1 MAKHLLDFK
10 DLSKKEIEKLIE
22 STQKIDINSMQ
33 QTNSLSLLKFDEP
46 STRTRLAFSVAAHK
60 LGIKTFES
68 NDAISSKIKGEEL
81 EHEIETYKSMG
92 ISTLVIRT
100 QDENIDD
107 YKEYKNISII
117 SAGFGTLSHP
127 TQAILD
133 AATLNKF
140 NKLDSKIPIT
150 YIGDVRRSRVF
161 ESGRELLS
169 KLGYKVGVFTH
180 KDFLPDDVSNVEI
193 FNSWDEV
200 FDACSAVELL
210 RVQKERI
217 DNIDDLEIDNY
228 IENFQVN
235 ESILDKSR
243 KEFIVMHP
251 MTINVGIEIS
261 EEAAKNEKFKY
272 RDQLAY
278 GISSRIT
285 SYMYSMEQI

>member
-1 MAKHLLDFK
+1 MGKHLLDFQ

-100 QDENIDD
+100 EDENIDD
-107 YKEYKNISII
+107 YKECKNISII

-180 KDFLPDDVSNVEI
+180 KDFLPDDISNVEI

-261 EEAAKNEKFKY
+261 EEAARNEKFKY
-272 RDQLAY
+272 RDQLTY

-285 SYMYSMEQI
+285 SYMYAMEKI

>member
-107 YKEYKNISII
+107 YKECQNISII

>member
-1 MAKHLLDFK
+1 MGKHLLDFQ

-68 NDAISSKIKGEEL
+68 NDSISSKIKGEEL

-107 YKEYKNISII
+107 YKECKNISII

-180 KDFLPDDVSNVEI
+180 KDFLPDDISNVEI

-261 EEAAKNEKFKY
+261 EEAARNEKFKY

>member
-22 STQKIDINSMQ
+22 STQKIDINSIQ

-100 QDENIDD
+100 EDENIDD
-107 YKEYKNISII
+107 YKECKNISII

-261 EEAAKNEKFKY
+261 EEAARNEKFKY

>member
-1 MAKHLLDFK
+1 MGKHLLDFQ

-22 STQKIDINSMQ
+22 STQKIDINSIQ

-60 LGIKTFES
+60 LGMKTFES

-107 YKEYKNISII
+107 YKECKNISII

-140 NKLDSKIPIT
+140 NKLKSKIPIT

-180 KDFLPDDVSNVEI
+180 KDFLPDDISNVEI

>member
-1 MAKHLLDFK
+1 MGKHLLDFQ

-107 YKEYKNISII
+107 YKECQNISII

>member
-1 MAKHLLDFK
+1 MGKHLLDFQ

-107 YKEYKNISII
+107 YKECKNISII

-180 KDFLPDDVSNVEI
+180 KDFLPDDISNVEI

>member
-100 QDENIDD
+100 EDENIDD
-107 YKEYKNISII
+107 YKECKNISII

>member
-107 YKEYKNISII
+107 YKECKNISII

-180 KDFLPDDVSNVEI
+180 KDFLPDDISNVEI

>member
-22 STQKIDINSMQ
+22 STQKIDINSIQ

-107 YKEYKNISII
+107 YKECKNISII

-180 KDFLPDDVSNVEI
+180 KDFLPDDISNVEI

>member
-22 STQKIDINSMQ
+22 STQKIDINSIQ

-100 QDENIDD
+100 EDENIDD
-107 YKEYKNISII
+107 YKECKNISII

-180 KDFLPDDVSNVEI
+180 KDFLPDDISNVEI

>member
-81 EHEIETYKSMG
+81 EHEIDTYKSMG

-107 YKEYKNISII
+107 YKECKNISII

>member
-22 STQKIDINSMQ
+22 STQKIDINSIQ

-107 YKEYKNISII
+107 YKECKNISII

-180 KDFLPDDVSNVEI
+180 KDFLPDDISNVEI

-285 SYMYSMEQI
+285 SYMYAMEKI

>member
-1 MAKHLLDFK
+1 MAKHLLDFQ

-100 QDENIDD
+100 EDENIDD
-107 YKEYKNISII
+107 YKECKNISII

-200 FDACSAVELL
+200 FDACRAVELL

>member
-1 MAKHLLDFK
+1 MAKHLLDFQ

-22 STQKIDINSMQ
+22 STQKIDINSMK
-33 QTNSLSLLKFDEP
+33 QTSSLSLLKFDEP

-60 LGIKTFES
+60 LGMKTFES

-100 QDENIDD
+100 KDENIHE
-107 YKEYKNISII
+107 YKECKDISII

-140 NKLDSKIPIT
+140 NKLKSKIPIT

-180 KDFLPDDVSNVEI
+180 EDFLPEDISNVEI
-193 FNSWDEV
+193 LNSWDEV
-200 FDACSAVELL
+200 FDACSAIELL
-210 RVQKERI
+210 RVQKERV
-217 DNIDDLEIDNY
+217 DNLDDLDIDNY
-228 IENFQVN
+228 INNFQVN
-235 ESILDKSR
+235 KSILNKTR

-251 MTINVGIEIS
+251 MAINVGIEIS

-285 SYMYSMEQI
+285 SYLYSMEQI

>member
-81 EHEIETYKSMG
+81 EHEIETYKSIG

-107 YKEYKNISII
+107 YKECKNISII

>member
-1 MAKHLLDFK
+1 MGKHLLDFQ

-81 EHEIETYKSMG
+81 EHEIDTYKSMG

-107 YKEYKNISII
+107 YKECKNISII

>member
-1 MAKHLLDFK
+1 M
-10 DLSKKEIEKLIE
+10 
-22 STQKIDINSMQ
+22 
-33 QTNSLSLLKFDEP
+33 
-46 STRTRLAFSVAAHK
+46 
-60 LGIKTFES
+60 
-68 NDAISSKIKGEEL
+68 
-81 EHEIETYKSMG
+81 
-92 ISTLVIRT
+92 
-100 QDENIDD
+100 
-107 YKEYKNISII
+107 
-117 SAGFGTLSHP
+117 
-127 TQAILD
+127 D

-180 KDFLPDDVSNVEI
+180 KDFLPDDISNVEI

>member
-1 MAKHLLDFK
+1 MGKHLLDFQ

-68 NDAISSKIKGEEL
+68 NDSISSKIKGEEL

-107 YKEYKNISII
+107 YKECKNISII

-180 KDFLPDDVSNVEI
+180 KDFLPDDISNVEI

>member
-22 STQKIDINSMQ
+22 STQKIDINSIQ

-81 EHEIETYKSMG
+81 EHEIDTYKSMG

-107 YKEYKNISII
+107 YKECKNISII

>member
-10 DLSKKEIEKLIE
+10 DLSKKEIEKLNE

-107 YKEYKNISII
+107 YKECKNISII

>member
-107 YKEYKNISII
+107 YKECKNISII

>member
-1 MAKHLLDFK
+1 MGKHLLDFQ
-10 DLSKKEIEKLIE
+10 DLSRKEIEKLIE
-22 STQKIDINSMQ
+22 STQKININSMEK
-33 QTNSLSLLKFDEP
+33 TNSLGLLKFDEP
-46 STRTRLAFSVAAHK
+46 STRTRLAFSVAAYK

-68 NDAISSKIKGEEL
+68 NDVISSKIKGEEL
-81 EHEIETYKSMG
+81 EHEIETYRSMG

-100 QDENIDD
+100 KDENIDD
-107 YKEYKNISII
+107 YKKCKDISII

-140 NKLDSKIPIT
+140 NKLDCKIPIT

-180 KDFLPDDVSNVEI
+180 KDFLPDDISNVEI

-200 FDACSAVELL
+200 FDACSAIELL

-261 EEAAKNEKFKY
+261 EEAARNEKFKY
-272 RDQLAY
+272 RDQLTY
-278 GISSRIT
+278 GISSRVT
-285 SYMYSMEQI
+285 SYMYAMEKI

>member
-68 NDAISSKIKGEEL
+68 NDSISSKIKGEEL

-100 QDENIDD
+100 EDENIDD
-107 YKEYKNISII
+107 YKECKNISII

>member
-1 MAKHLLDFK
+1 MAKHLLDFQ

-22 STQKIDINSMQ
+22 STQKIDINSMK
-33 QTNSLSLLKFDEP
+33 QTSSLSLLKFDEP

-60 LGIKTFES
+60 LGMKTFES

-100 QDENIDD
+100 KDENIHE

>member
-81 EHEIETYKSMG
+81 EHEIDTYKSMG

>member
-22 STQKIDINSMQ
+22 STQKIDINSMK
-33 QTNSLSLLKFDEP
+33 QTSSLSLLKFDEP

-60 LGIKTFES
+60 LGMKTFES

-100 QDENIDD
+100 EDENIDD
-107 YKEYKNISII
+107 YKECKNISII

>member
-1 MAKHLLDFK
+1 MGKHLLDFQ

-22 STQKIDINSMQ
+22 STQKIDINSIQ

-46 STRTRLAFSVAAHK
+46 STRTRLAFSVSAHK
-60 LGIKTFES
+60 LGIKTIES

-100 QDENIDD
+100 EDENIDD
-107 YKEYKNISII
+107 YKECKNISII

-180 KDFLPDDVSNVEI
+180 KDFLPDDISNVEI

-235 ESILDKSR
+235 DSILDKSR
-243 KEFIVMHP
+243 KEFIEMHP

>member
-100 QDENIDD
+100 EDENIDD
-107 YKEYKNISII
+107 YKECKNISII

-180 KDFLPDDVSNVEI
+180 KDFLPDDISNVEI

-261 EEAAKNEKFKY
+261 EEAARNEKFKY
-272 RDQLAY
+272 RDH
-278 GISSRIT
+278 SR
-285 SYMYSMEQI
+285 

>member
-22 STQKIDINSMQ
+22 STQKIDINSIQ

-107 YKEYKNISII
+107 YKECKNISII

>member
-22 STQKIDINSMQ
+22 STQKIDINSIQ

-100 QDENIDD
+100 EDENIDD
-107 YKEYKNISII
+107 YKECKNISII

>member
-1 MAKHLLDFK
+1 MGKHLLDFQ

-68 NDAISSKIKGEEL
+68 NDSISSKIKGEEL

-100 QDENIDD
+100 EDENIDD
-107 YKEYKNISII
+107 YKECKNISII

-133 AATLNKF
+133 PETLNKF

-161 ESGRELLS
+161 ELS
-169 KLGYKVGVFTH
+169 LIH
-180 KDFLPDDVSNVEI
+180 I
-193 FNSWDEV
+193 
-200 FDACSAVELL
+200 
-210 RVQKERI
+210 
-217 DNIDDLEIDNY
+217 
-228 IENFQVN
+228 
-235 ESILDKSR
+235 
-243 KEFIVMHP
+243 
-251 MTINVGIEIS
+251 
-261 EEAAKNEKFKY
+261 
-272 RDQLAY
+272 
-278 GISSRIT
+278 
-285 SYMYSMEQI
+285 

>member
-81 EHEIETYKSMG
+81 EHEIDTYKSMG

-100 QDENIDD
+100 EDENIDD
-107 YKEYKNISII
+107 YKECKNISII

>member
-1 MAKHLLDFK
+1 MGKHLLDFQ

-68 NDAISSKIKGEEL
+68 NDSISSKIKGEEL

-107 YKEYKNISII
+107 YKECKNISII

>member
-1 MAKHLLDFK
+1 MAKHLLDFQ

-22 STQKIDINSMQ
+22 STQKIDINSIQ

-107 YKEYKNISII
+107 YKECKNISII